1 MCAVIGIYLLNTEC
15 YVVVCIVLYSAEVC
29 NDVPL
34 YAETQVELE
43 SQ

>member
-15 YVVVCIVLYSAEVC
+15 NVVVCVVDSAAVC
-29 NDVPL
+29 SDGPW
-34 YAETQVELE
+34 YAETLVELE